1 MLASTP
7 PCLADPA
14 GSDSGACAVHVSFV
28 VRRAV
33 ASHDDFHYSTSR
45 CLAVVKTSTHDPY
58 DGMRYASYNA
68 QGAPGRL
75 AGTPRKDERMQVT
88 PRLTIDIVSDI
99 V

>member
-1 MLASTP
+1 M
-7 PCLADPA
+7 
-14 GSDSGACAVHVSFV
+14 
-28 VRRAV
+28 
-33 ASHDDFHYSTSR
+33 
-45 CLAVVKTSTHDPY
+45 HDPY